1 MSEWA
6 ELGRSANMDLRDL
19 ERFCMEEWSVISC
32 PVFYKLIGI
41 IGEVSEQLF
50 WKKFFLNIFKMS
62 TLFWRF
68 LCSRNEINR
77 LVELRRI

>member
-32 PVFYKLIGI
+32 QVFYKLIGI

-50 WKKFFLNIFKMS
+50 WKKKIFKYLKKS
-62 TLFWRF
+62 
-68 LCSRNEINR
+68 I
-77 LVELRRI
+77 